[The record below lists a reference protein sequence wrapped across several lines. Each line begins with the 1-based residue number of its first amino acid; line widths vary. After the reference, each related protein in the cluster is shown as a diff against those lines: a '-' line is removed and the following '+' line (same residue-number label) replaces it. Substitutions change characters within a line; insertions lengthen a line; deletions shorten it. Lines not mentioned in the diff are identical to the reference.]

1 MLNEDGGILVR
12 DADAHSSS
20 SVSTL
25 PGMLLH
31 SADQHRKSDA
41 FKFKRNGQWINVAT
55 DEFLL
60 QVEELS
66 FALLALGVKPGDR
79 LAIMSENRPE
89 WAAADY
95 AGLSIGASIVPIYPT
110 LAAPQ
115 VEALIRDSEPVLVF
129 VSTTD
134 LSQKLLSIRQRLEVR
149 YVVAFEPG
157 LDQPGVMGLD
167 ALCEIGRQ
175 ATYDYPGEFRRKV
188 CSIHPDQ
195 VATIIY
201 TSGTTGIP
209 KGAMLTHRNLISNI
223 LSTTARLPLGP
234 ADRSLSFLPLA
245 HIFQRHVDYASLHAG
260 ATIAYAESVA
270 SVAEDMATVRPTVAA
285 GVPRFF
291 EKVYARVLSEVAR
304 GPAVR
309 RAIFEQAL
317 RIGRAQ
323 VGNTNKS
330 LAYRIADHLVFRT
343 IRERLGG
350 RIRFFISGGAALEK
364 EITEFFWAVG
374 LPIYEGYGLT
384 ETSPV
389 ITLNGPGAARF
400 GSVGRVVGGQE
411 LRIAEDGEILV
422 RGPNVMNAYYKMKEE
437 TTEALAGG
445 WFHTGD
451 VGELD
456 PDGFLRI
463 TDRKKDLIV
472 TSGGKNV
479 APQRIENRLKLI
491 PYFENVVLVGDRRKF
506 VSALIT
512 PNYEALAAYAREH
525 DIAFQT
531 PAELIRK
538 PEIYDLAMSEIERH
552 SRDLSDFE
560 KIRKLAFLDT
570 DFSIDGGELT
580 PTLKIR
586 RFTIEKKYRAA
597 IDQLYAAP

>member
-1 MLNEDGGILVR
+1 MLNEDGGILIR
-12 DADAHSSS
+12 DAEAHSSTGI
-20 SVSTL
+20 STI
-25 PGMLLH
+25 PRMLLH
-31 SADQHRKSDA
+31 SADQYRKSDA
-41 FKFKRNGQWINVAT
+41 FKFKRNGQWINVTT

-60 QVEELS
+60 RVEELS
-66 FALLALGVKPGDR
+66 LALLALGVKPGDR
-79 LAIMSENRPE
+79 LAIMSENRLE

-95 AGLSIGASIVPIYPT
+95 AGLCIGASMVPIYPT

-115 VEALIRDSEPVLVF
+115 VEALIRDSEPVVIF
-129 VSTTD
+129 VSTAE
-134 LSQKLLSIRQRLEVR
+134 LLQKLESVRRRLAIR

-157 LDQPGVMGLD
+157 LDLPGVMRL
-167 ALCEIGRQ
+167 ATLYEMGRQ
-175 ATYDYPGEFRRKV
+175 ATYDYPAEFRRKA
-188 CSIHPDQ
+188 CSLDPDQ

-209 KGAMLTHRNLISNI
+209 KGAMLTHRNLVSNI
-223 LSTTARLPLGP
+223 LSTSDRLPIGP
-234 ADRSLSFLPLA
+234 ADVSLSFLPLS

-260 ATIAYAESVA
+260 ATIAYAESIT
-270 SVAEDMATVRPTVAA
+270 SVAEDMAVVRPTLAA

-291 EKVYARVLSEVAR
+291 EKVYARVLSEVSR
-304 GPAVR
+304 GPALR
-309 RAIFEQAL
+309 RAIFAKAL
-317 RIGRAQ
+317 RIGRA
-323 VGNTNKS
+323 NLASDNKS
-330 LAYRIADHLVFRT
+330 LACRVADRLIFRI

-364 EITEFFWAVG
+364 EIAEFFWAVG

-389 ITLNGPGAARF
+389 IALNGPGVARF
-400 GSVGRVVGGQE
+400 GSVGRVVGSQE

-422 RGPNVMNAYYKMKEE
+422 RGPNVMKGYYKMESE
-437 TTEALAGG
+437 TAEALQGG

-451 VGELD
+451 VGEFD

-472 TSGGKNV
+472 TSTGKNV

-491 PYFENVVLVGDRRKF
+491 PYFENVVLIGDRRKF

-512 PNYEALAAYAREH
+512 PNYDALAAYAREH
-525 DIAFQT
+525 DIAFHA

-538 PEIYDLAMSEIERH
+538 AEIYDLAMSEIDRH
-552 SRDLSDFE
+552 TRDLSDFE
-560 KIRKLAFLDT
+560 KIKKLAFLDKA
-570 DFSIDGGELT
+570 FSIDGGELT

-597 IDQLYAAP
+597 IDELYAA